1 LPLFDAQILLF
12 TLDRLQA
19 LCLILP
25 TLNRRIS
32 AELASAHTGMKKW
45 PWRSP
50 SLPAR
55 LLWLA
60 ILLYAVGFSYLTLV
74 RYFAFEAR
82 ALDMGNLDQA
92 VWNTAHGRLFHLTN
106 QPGTVNRL
114 SLHVEPILIPISW
127 LYWIYSGP
135 PTLLVLQATT
145 VALGAWPLFL
155 LARHRLQRD
164 WLALLFGLAWLLNP
178 TLQAANW
185 LEFHPLTLAPTFLVA
200 AFYCLVTGRTRG
212 FALFAVLA
220 ATCKEEMALLIFML
234 GLYAFLILRRRRLG
248 LITMLVSLAWPLL
261 AVLVIQNLFADG
273 NIHWERYGYL
283 GDDPVSIVTTLL
295 TRPDL
300 VWAQLVRAN
309 ALRYFFLLLLPVG
322 FTALAAPE
330 LLLLALPS
338 LGLNLLA
345 DFPPMHEVTTLI
357 YAVPIAPFVLMA
369 AVFGVERIGKH
380 VMRNAYSALSTHY
393 ALRITPSPPLLLT
406 GLVLI
411 GALYAQLQH
420 GYLPGGGN
428 FRQYTITDHHRR
440 AAGIIAQIP
449 AGAKVS
455 AQDRLN
461 PHVSGRETVYIFPR
475 IDDADTVFV
484 DVTGPAWPL
493 HPSDVRRTV
502 DELLA
507 GEFGIAAADDG
518 YLLLRKGTTGRELP
532 ASFYTAWQA
541 EPVAGPRAEVRFGDQ
556 LRLLDYRVITDSH
569 GELVTQLVWEA
580 LKPIN
585 QELRFYVGYLD
596 EAGAVLHETPF
607 YPPVAELWY
616 PTTRWTPGQPVLV
629 QTLPWT
635 LATDRFT
642 LVLAVYSGD
651 DGRQAD
657 QRLPVSAE
665 DGITVLEAGTLTRLA
680 GYSRNADNRWIE
692 QAPPA
697 PPTGPST
704 AEFGGQLVLA
714 GWQGPSQPVAAGD
727 VVQVTLHWQ
736 TRQPPAL
743 DASLFLHLLDET
755 GNKVAQ
761 FDGQPHDFL
770 GPRPMTG
777 WQVGETLV
785 GVERLPIPPETPPG
799 RYRLVMGLYNWQ
811 TGERL
816 PVTGPAAQPDQTVQL
831 LEIEIE

>member
-1 LPLFDAQILLF
+1 MVA
-12 TLDRLQA
+12 
-19 LCLILP
+19 
-25 TLNRRIS
+25 
-32 AELASAHTGMKKW
+32 AHTRMKKW
-45 PWRSP
+45 FWRSP

-145 VALGAWPLFL
+145 VGLGAWPLFL
-155 LARHRLQRD
+155 LARHRLRGD
-164 WLALLFGLAWLLNP
+164 WLALCFGLVWLLNP

-200 AFYCLVTGRTRG
+200 AFYCLVTGWTRG

-220 ATCKEEMALLIFML
+220 AACKEEIALLVFML
-234 GLYAFLILRRRRLG
+234 GLYAFLILHHRRLG
-248 LITMLVSLAWPLL
+248 LITMTLSLAWPLV

-283 GDDPVSIVTTLL
+283 GDDPAQIVTTLL
-295 TRPDL
+295 TQPDL
-300 VWAQLVRAN
+300 VWAQLGRAN
-309 ALRYFFLLLLPVG
+309 ALRYLFLLLLPVG

-330 LLLLALPS
+330 ILLLALPS
-338 LGLNLLA
+338 LGINLLA

-357 YAVPIAPFVLMA
+357 YAVPIAPFVLLA
-369 AVFGVERIGKH
+369 AVYGVGRIADLLA
-380 VMRNAYSALSTHY
+380 RTTHH
-393 ALRITPSPPLLLT
+393 APRTTPWPAILLT
-406 GLVLI
+406 GLVFLC
-411 GALYAQLQH
+411 ALYAQLQY

-428 FRQYTITDHHRR
+428 FRHYTITEHHRR
-440 AAGIIAQIP
+440 AASIMAQIP
-449 AGAKVS
+449 PEAKVS

-475 IDDADTVFV
+475 IDDADTVFL

-507 GEFGIAAADDG
+507 GEFGIAAAADG
-518 YLLLRKGTTGRELP
+518 YLLLRKGATARELP
-532 ASFYTAWQA
+532 DAFYTAWQA
-541 EPVAGPRAEVRFGDQ
+541 ESGTPGRALLRFGDQ
-556 LRLLDYRVITDSH
+556 LRLLDHRVVTDSH
-569 GELVTQLVWEA
+569 GELVTHLIWEA
-580 LKPIN
+580 LKPID

-596 EAGAVLHETPF
+596 SAGAVLHETPF

-616 PTTRWTPGQPVLV
+616 PTTRWTPGEPVLV

-635 LATDRFT
+635 LAADRFT
-642 LVLAVYSGD
+642 LVLAVYTGD
-651 DGRQAD
+651 DGRQVA

-665 DGITVLEAGTLTRLA
+665 EGIVVLEAGTLARLTGYTR
-680 GYSRNADNRWIE
+680 SADNGWIA
-692 QAPPA
+692 QSPPL
-697 PPTGPST
+697 PPTGPAT
-704 AEFGGQLVLA
+704 AVFGDQLVLE
-714 GWQGPSQPVAAGD
+714 GWQVAPNPVAAGEA
-727 VVQVTLHWQ
+727 VQVTLNW
-736 TRQPPAL
+736 RAQPQAAM
-743 DASLFLHLLDET
+743 DFSLFLHLLDGA

-761 FDGQPHDFL
+761 LDGQPHDFL

-777 WQVGETLV
+777 WLPGETLA
-785 GVERLPIPPETPPG
+785 GVERLSIPPETPPG
-799 RYRLVMGLYNWQ
+799 RYRLVLGLYNWQ

-831 LEIEIE
+831 VELEIQ